1 MMQPIIAIKNPVK
14 WLSADFNS
22 LKTLNQNIISFYNSK
37 IKQYVSTASITLLYQ
52 QVDTLD

>member
-1 MMQPIIAIKNPVK
+1 MMQSIIAIKKPVK
-14 WLSADFNS
+14 WLTADFNS
-22 LKTLNQNIISFYNSK
+22 LKTLNQNIISVYNSK